1 MKISIM
7 KSKKNVTYVKKS
19 FVMIKMKKNKFKLYK
34 KVRDHYH
41 YTGKYRGAAHSI
53 YNLNYKLP
61 QEIPVK
67 IHNGWKYDYH
77 FIIKE
82 LAEEFK
88 GEFGCFGENTEKY
101 LSFSVPIKKEH
112 DNDKTIT
119 YKLKFIDTCR
129 FMQSKLSDLADNLS
143 EINNKDWK
151 TCTERKKIRS
161 ECEFLGL
168 KMIDWITD
176 AKNVMEHLISQ

>member
-1 MKISIM
+1 M

-67 IHNGWKYDYH
+67 IHNG
-77 FIIKE
+77 
-82 LAEEFK
+82 
-88 GEFGCFGENTEKY
+88 
-101 LSFSVPIKKEH
+101 
-112 DNDKTIT
+112 
-119 YKLKFIDTCR
+119 
-129 FMQSKLSDLADNLS
+129 
-143 EINNKDWK
+143 
-151 TCTERKKIRS
+151 
-161 ECEFLGL
+161 
-168 KMIDWITD
+168 
-176 AKNVMEHLISQ
+176 